1 MNDNGYFSSEQSG
14 FLHLHS
20 TVTCLLKNTDDWYNG
35 LDLGKLVGLVFID
48 LKKAFDTVDHDILCQ
63 KLEYYGNQ
71 QQQQLAWFKSY
82 LSNRKQFTRVNGVDS
97 TVEDINVDVPQG
109 SCLGPLLFLIYIND
123 LPQAVQKSS
132 MSMYTDDTSL
142 CHQSSDIA
150 QLNEAIN
157 SDLAQVEKWLK
168 GNKLSLNVMKTH
180 SMLISIKPKQKTLEN
195 QGESLKLKI
204 QNKELEVVQKSKY
217 LGVQIDNT
225 LDWKDHIKTVS
236 SRVSRGIGFL
246 KHAKSFLPEETLR
259 TMYTGIVEPY
269 FRYCCSV
276 WGCCGVTEIN
286 QLQKLQNRA
295 ARIVTGSSF
304 DAPVMPLIKKLGW
317 KTIDELIAMESN
329 IMVFK
334 SLHEL
339 APQYMCNL
347 FTKTSQL
354 TSMNLRNTATDL
366 RLPKKNSKNG
376 QKCFSFRGA
385 RSWNGLTAECKQAS
399 TLYSFKQCLVK
410 L

>member
-1 MNDNGYFSSEQSG
+1 
-14 FLHLHS
+14 
-20 TVTCLLKNTDDWYNG
+20 
-35 LDLGKLVGLVFID
+35 
-48 LKKAFDTVDHDILCQ
+48 
-63 KLEYYGNQ
+63 
-71 QQQQLAWFKSY
+71 
-82 LSNRKQFTRVNGVDS
+82 
-97 TVEDINVDVPQG
+97 
-109 SCLGPLLFLIYIND
+109 
-123 LPQAVQKSS
+123 
-132 MSMYTDDTSL
+132 
-142 CHQSSDIA
+142 
-150 QLNEAIN
+150 
-157 SDLAQVEKWLK
+157 
-168 GNKLSLNVMKTH
+168 
-180 SMLISIKPKQKTLEN
+180 
-195 QGESLKLKI
+195 
-204 QNKELEVVQKSKY
+204 
-217 LGVQIDNT
+217 
-225 LDWKDHIKTVS
+225 
-236 SRVSRGIGFL
+236 
-246 KHAKSFLPEETLR
+246 
-259 TMYTGIVEPY
+259 MYTGIVEPY

-295 ARIVTGSSF
+295 ACIVTGCSF
-304 DAPVMPLIKKLGW
+304 DAPSMPLIKKLGW

-334 SLHEL
+334 SLHKL

-399 TLYSFKQCLVK
+399 SLYSFKQCLVK